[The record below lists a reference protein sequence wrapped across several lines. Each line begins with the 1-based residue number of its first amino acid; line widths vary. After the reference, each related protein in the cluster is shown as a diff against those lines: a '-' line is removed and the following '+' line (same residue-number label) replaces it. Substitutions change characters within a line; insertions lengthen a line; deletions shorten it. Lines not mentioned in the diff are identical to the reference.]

1 MTSTD
6 EPWTIGRLLVWTIDY
21 LKKHG
26 AENPRLDA
34 EVLLAKAR
42 GCQRIDLY
50 AAYGEE
56 ASDDLRT
63 AFRDLVGRRAKGTP
77 VAYLVGHKE
86 FYSLDFE
93 VTPDVLIPRP
103 ETELLVVALLDH
115 ARKQGAE
122 NRGQG
127 ELPKAEIPP
136 SRTYTDNPV
145 LSTQYSTPSESTPP
159 QPAIQPPASSKQ
171 HPSLRIADVGTGS
184 GILAVCAAKF
194 LPQARVTAID
204 ISREALAVARRNAER
219 HRVTDRIRLIESN
232 LFAAVPA
239 DARFDFILS
248 NPPYVSTAEMAQ
260 LSSEVR
266 DHEPH
271 VALHAGE
278 SGTAVIE
285 PLLVEAAQRLKPG
298 GALILEVSPMIAA
311 SVEQLVCEN
320 GAFEPAPTLRDSAGH
335 SRVIQ
340 ATRQ

>member
-34 EVLLAKAR
+34 EVLLAGAR

-56 ASDDLRT
+56 AGEELRAT
-63 AFRDLVGRRAKGTP
+63 FRDLVGRRAKGTP

-93 VTPDVLIPRP
+93 GTPDVLIPRP
-103 ETELLVVALLDH
+103 ETELLVVTLLDH
-115 ARKQGAE
+115 AKASGASE
-122 NRGQG
+122 T
-127 ELPKAEIPP
+127 
-136 SRTYTDNPV
+136 SR
-145 LSTQYSTPSESTPP
+145 E
-159 QPAIQPPASSKQ
+159 
-171 HPSLRIADVGTGS
+171 IADVGTGS
-184 GILAVCAAKF
+184 GVLAVSAAKY

-204 ISREALAVARRNAER
+204 ASQKALAVARRNAER
-219 HRVTDRIRLIESN
+219 HSVADRIQFVESD
-232 LFAAVPA
+232 LFSAVPA

-260 LSSEVR
+260 LSPEVR

-271 VALHAGE
+271 IALHAGE

-285 PLLVEAAQRLKPG
+285 PLVGEAARRLKPG
-298 GALILEVSPMIAA
+298 GALILEISPMIAA
-311 SVEQLVCEN
+311 SVEQLVRAS
-320 GAFEPAPTLRDSAGH
+320 GAFDLGRTLRDAAGH
-335 SRVIQ
+335 PRVIQ
-340 ATRQ
+340 ALRK